1 MKVIEMDFLFIWKI
15 YLCSRFGFVL
25 CQYSFFFIPLFHCI
39 LILYYYGSLIF
50 DFLLVFDYNYKLE
63 LVEDFSFLFLLRI
76 RLLLF
81 IYFCVLFTEV
91 VLSLLLLEKET
102 WSPPIDS
109 MVYWKYIWNNHTQ
122 LANHKLIIWL
132 LIFSYI
138 YTSYLK
144 KFLFLNINSFT
155 ESYFLFRF
163 AFCLAAIDK

>member
-63 LVEDFSFLFLLRI
+63 LVEDFFFFVSSPYSFASI
-76 RLLLF
+76 YLF

-109 MVYWKYIWNNHTQ
+109 MVYWKYIWNNHTK

-132 LIFSYI
+132 SIFSFIYI
-138 YTSYLK
+138 QV
-144 KFLFLNINSFT
+144 I
-155 ESYFLFRF
+155 
-163 AFCLAAIDK
+163 

>member
-25 CQYSFFFIPLFHCI
+25 CQYSLFFIPLFHCI

-81 IYFCVLFTEV
+81 ICLFISVFYLLKLYCRCCCWKRKRGARLLILWFIENIYEITIHN
-91 VLSLLLLEKET
+91 LQIINLSFDCWFSLL
-102 WSPPIDS
+102 
-109 MVYWKYIWNNHTQ
+109 
-122 LANHKLIIWL
+122 
-132 LIFSYI
+132 YI
-138 YTSYLK
+138 YKLFK
-144 KFLFLNINSFT
+144 KISLF
-155 ESYFLFRF
+155 EY
-163 AFCLAAIDK
+163 